1 MDFTGT
7 AKVFDGEQ
15 EAYDAILNG
24 GIQAGDVVVIRYE
37 GPKGGPG
44 MPEMLSPTAAIAGK
58 GLDGSV
64 ALITDGRFSGA
75 SRGASV
81 GHISPEAAEGGLIA
95 FIENGDRIHID
106 IPNRSIELLVPDDEI
121 AKRREKGILPPKPL
135 TGYLKRYA
143 KQVRNASVGAV
154 FED

>member
-1 MDFTGT
+1 
-7 AKVFDGEQ
+7 
-15 EAYDAILNG
+15 
-24 GIQAGDVVVIRYE
+24 
-37 GPKGGPG
+37 

-95 FIENGDRIHID
+95 FIENGDKIHID
-106 IPNRSIELLVPDDEI
+106 IPNRKIELLVSDDEI
-121 AKRREKGILPPKPL
+121 AKRKEKGILPPKPL
-135 TGYLKRYA
+135 DGYLKRYA
-143 KQVRNASVGAV
+143 GMVRNASVGAV
-154 FED
+154 FKD